1 MGYDYFDGDAD
12 LADNVLAFS
21 QILRNIP
28 STVLSTFSLT
38 GLAAFVNVAALAG
51 DFDATRPGMSLT
63 PLPRFLLPS
72 RARIRIVLMAV
83 LGALVLGTVIFHLL
97 EGWSIL
103 DSLYVTAQTVTT
115 VGFGDITPHTALG
128 RAFATVFMIVGVGIV
143 LYALTSTVQS
153 IVHSELFARYGH
165 SRKMSKLRDHFIICG
180 AGRVGSHLIR
190 SLRAVDGVFLVIESD
205 QRKCEA
211 LMDMNIPVLIR
222 DATLEESLIEAGV
235 EHARGLASCLPD
247 DADNVYVVLT
257 ARDLNPNIHIVAR
270 AAEEQAESKLIRAG
284 ANRVVAP
291 TIIGGHRMAMALTK
305 PAVGDFLDSVTANDL
320 ELGFEQLEVD
330 PVSTLVNRKLSETV
344 IRSELN
350 IVIVS
355 IRRNDGE
362 IIFNPGGETKI
373 EGGDMLIAIGN
384 EESLARLNALA
395 RGRATQQRAIEAET
409 R

>member
-1 MGYDYFDGDAD
+1 
-12 LADNVLAFS
+12 
-21 QILRNIP
+21 
-28 STVLSTFSLT
+28 
-38 GLAAFVNVAALAG
+38 
-51 DFDATRPGMSLT
+51 
-63 PLPRFLLPS
+63 
-72 RARIRIVLMAV
+72 MAV
-83 LGALVLGTVIFHLL
+83 LGAMVLGTVTFHLL

-115 VGFGDITPHTALG
+115 VGFGDITPRTTVG
-128 RAFATVFMIVGVGIV
+128 RFFATVFMMVGVGVV

-153 IVHSELFARYGH
+153 IVHSEMFARYGH

-180 AGRVGSHLIR
+180 AGRVGLHLIR
-190 SLRAVDGVFLVIESD
+190 SLRAVDGVFLVIEHD
-205 QRKCEA
+205 QQKVEA
-211 LMDMNIPVLIR
+211 LIDAGIAVLVR

-270 AAEEQAESKLIRAG
+270 AAEEAAESKLIRAG

-305 PAVGDFLDSVTANDL
+305 PAVGDFLDSVTANHL
-320 ELGFEQLEVD
+320 ELGFEQLEVES
-330 PVSTLVNRKLSETV
+330 VSTLVNRKLSETV

-355 IRRNDGE
+355 IRRNSGQ
-362 IIFNPGGETKI
+362 IIFNPDGETKI
-373 EGGDMLIAIGN
+373 EAGDMLIAIGSA
-384 EESLARLNALA
+384 ESLVRLNALA
-395 RGRATQQRAIEAET
+395 RGRVTAERAIKA
-409 R
+409 

>member
-1 MGYDYFDGDAD
+1 
-12 LADNVLAFS
+12 
-21 QILRNIP
+21 
-28 STVLSTFSLT
+28 
-38 GLAAFVNVAALAG
+38 
-51 DFDATRPGMSLT
+51 MSLS

-83 LGALVLGTVIFHLL
+83 LLAIALGTLTFHVL

-115 VGFGDITPHTALG
+115 VGFGDIAPRTVPG
-128 RAFATVFMIVGVGIV
+128 RIFATVFMMVGVGIV

-165 SRKMSKLRDHFIICG
+165 TRKMSKLRDHFIICG

-190 SLRAVDGVFLVIESD
+190 SLRAVDGVFVVIESD
-205 QRKCEA
+205 PKKVEE
-211 LMDMNIPVLIR
+211 LMDASIPVLVR
-222 DATLEESLIEAGV
+222 DATLEESLVEAGV

-257 ARDLNPNIHIVAR
+257 ARDLNPSIHIVAR

-305 PAVGDFLDSVTANDL
+305 PAVGDFLDSVTANHL

-330 PVSTLVNRKLSETV
+330 ASSRLVGRKLSETV

-362 IIFNPGGETKI
+362 IIFNPSGETKI
-373 EGGDMLIAIGN
+373 ENGDMLIAIGN
-384 EESLARLNALA
+384 SDSLTRLNALA
-395 RGRATQQRAIEAET
+395 RGRVLEERTIEA
-409 R
+409 

>member
-1 MGYDYFDGDAD
+1 
-12 LADNVLAFS
+12 
-21 QILRNIP
+21 
-28 STVLSTFSLT
+28 
-38 GLAAFVNVAALAG
+38 
-51 DFDATRPGMSLT
+51 MSLS

-72 RARIRIVLMAV
+72 RARIRIVMMAV
-83 LGALVLGTVIFHLL
+83 LLAILLGTVVFHLL

-103 DSLYVTAQTVTT
+103 DSLYVTVQTVTT
-115 VGFGDITPHTALG
+115 VGFGDLTPRTAIG
-128 RAFATVFMIVGVGIV
+128 RLFATFFMMLGVGVV

-165 SRKMSKLRDHFIICG
+165 SRKMNKLRDHFIICG

-190 SLRAVDGVFLVIESD
+190 SLRAVDGVFVVIESD
-205 QRKCEA
+205 QRKVEA
-211 LMDMNIPVLIR
+211 LMNLGIPTLVR

-235 EHARGLASCLPD
+235 QHARGIATCLPD

-257 ARDLNPNIHIVAR
+257 ARDLNPRIHIVAR

-330 PVSTLVNRKLSETV
+330 PVSSLVGRKLSETV

-355 IRRNDGE
+355 IRRDDGE
-362 IIFNPGGETKI
+362 IIFNPSGETKI

-384 EESLARLNALA
+384 PESLSRLTTLA
-395 RGRATQQRAIEAET
+395 RGRVMQERAIEAG
-409 R
+409 

>member
-1 MGYDYFDGDAD
+1 M
-12 LADNVLAFS
+12 
-21 QILRNIP
+21 
-28 STVLSTFSLT
+28 
-38 GLAAFVNVAALAG
+38 
-51 DFDATRPGMSLT
+51 
-63 PLPRFLLPS
+63 
-72 RARIRIVLMAV
+72 MAV
-83 LGALVLGTVIFHLL
+83 LLAILLGTVVFHLL

-103 DSLYVTAQTVTT
+103 DSLYVTVQTVTT
-115 VGFGDITPHTALG
+115 VGFGDLTPRTTIG
-128 RAFATVFMIVGVGIV
+128 RLFATFFMMLGVGVV

-190 SLRAVDGVFLVIESD
+190 SLRAVDGVFVVIESD
-205 QRKCEA
+205 QGKVEA
-211 LMDMNIPVLIR
+211 LMNLGIPTLVR

-235 EHARGLASCLPD
+235 QHARGIATCLPD

-257 ARDLNPNIHIVAR
+257 ARDLNPRIHIVAR

-305 PAVGDFLDSVTANDL
+305 PAVGDFLDSITANHL

-330 PVSTLVNRKLSETV
+330 PVSSLVGRKLSETV

-355 IRRNDGE
+355 IRRDDGE
-362 IIFNPGGETKI
+362 IIFNPSGETKI

-384 EESLARLNALA
+384 PESLSRLNTLA
-395 RGRATQQRAIEAET
+395 RGRVMQERAIEAG
-409 R
+409 